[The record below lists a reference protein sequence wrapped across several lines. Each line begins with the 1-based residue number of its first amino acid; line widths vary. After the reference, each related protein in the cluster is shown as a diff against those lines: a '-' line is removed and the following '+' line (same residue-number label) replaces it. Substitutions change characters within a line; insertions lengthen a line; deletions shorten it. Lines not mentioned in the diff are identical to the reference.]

1 MTHPLTSGRTSRAS
15 PLRKGV
21 RWLVRWLY
29 SLVRPQI
36 GVLRQYGPRPVEV
49 PGAYATVRASPS
61 APRVSIVVPS
71 YNQGRFLRATLDS
84 VLDQQIPDLE
94 LIVQDG
100 GSTDNT
106 PTILQEYAPRL
117 KHWESRR
124 DNGQA
129 HAINLGFRHAT
140 GEILAYLNS
149 DDILLPGAL
158 AYVGDYFERHPKVDV
173 VYGHRVVI
181 DEAGMEVGRWI
192 LPAHHDEVLRWADF
206 VPQETL
212 FWRRRIWVD
221 TGAAMDEDF
230 RYALD
235 WDLLVRFLDHRA
247 TFVRLPRFLG
257 AFRVHASQKTTADFD
272 QTSMSE
278 CRKLA
283 QRMHGRP
290 VETVE
295 LQRRIRPYVLKSGV
309 LNRLFR
315 LGLLSY

>member
-1 MTHPLTSGRTSRAS
+1 M
-15 PLRKGV
+15 
-21 RWLVRWLY
+21 
-29 SLVRPQI
+29 
-36 GVLRQYGPRPVEV
+36 EV
-49 PGAYATVRASPS
+49 PEDYATVQASPS
-61 APRVSIVVPS
+61 TPRVSIVVPS

-84 VLDQQIPDLE
+84 VLDQQFPNLE

-100 GSTDNT
+100 GSTDET
-106 PTILQEYAPRL
+106 QTILREYSGRL
-117 KHWESRR
+117 RHWESRR

-140 GEILAYLNS
+140 GDILAYLNS

-158 AYVGDYFERHPKVDV
+158 AYVARFFERHPSIDV

-181 DEAGMEVGRWI
+181 DESGMEVGRWI
-192 LPAHHDEVLRWADF
+192 LPAHQDEILRWADY

-212 FWRRRIWVD
+212 FWRRRIWKL
-221 TGAAMDEDF
+221 TGASMDEDF

-235 WDLLVRFLDHRA
+235 WELLVRFLDHGA

-272 QTSMSE
+272 QTTMSE
-278 CRKLA
+278 CRKLS
-283 QRMHGRP
+283 QRMHGRS

-295 LQRRIRPYVLKSGV
+295 LRRRIRPYLLKSAV
-309 LNRLFR
+309 LNSLSR

>member
-1 MTHPLTSGRTSRAS
+1 
-15 PLRKGV
+15 
-21 RWLVRWLY
+21 VRWLY
-29 SLVRPQI
+29 SLVGPQI
-36 GVLRQYGPRPVEV
+36 GVLRQYRPRPMEV
-49 PGAYATVRASPS
+49 PEAYATVQASPVT
-61 APRVSIVVPS
+61 PRVSIVVPS

-84 VLDQQIPDLE
+84 VLDQQFPNLE

-100 GSTDNT
+100 GSTDET
-106 PTILQEYAPRL
+106 QTILREYSGRL

-140 GEILAYLNS
+140 GDILAYLNS

-158 AYVGDYFERHPKVDV
+158 AYVAQFFERHPDIDV

-181 DEAGMEVGRWI
+181 DESGMEVGRWI
-192 LPAHHDEVLRWADF
+192 LPAHQDEILRWADY

-212 FWRRRIWVD
+212 FWRRRIWKL

-235 WDLLVRFLDHRA
+235 WDLLVRFLHHGA

-283 QRMHGRP
+283 QRMHGRA
-290 VETVE
+290 VESME
-295 LQRRIRPYVLKSGV
+295 LRRRIRPYLLRSAV
-309 LNRLFR
+309 LNRLCR